1 MHSSIRIAVEFLE
14 LARKQTHYKEITTMQ
29 LLKLVYIAHGWMLGL
44 YDKPLI
50 SDEVEAWQYGPVIPN
65 LYKEIK
71 SYGGG
76 PVESIN
82 LGEKTD
88 LNEQEK
94 ETLQQVFDEYSGL
107 SGFSLSAITHTKRTP
122 WYEVWHEN
130 KYNLKIPNHLIK
142 NYYKELAN
150 SA

>member
-1 MHSSIRIAVEFLE
+1 M
-14 LARKQTHYKEITTMQ
+14 YKLGIT
-29 LLKLVYIAHGWMLGL
+29 
-44 YDKPLI
+44 
-50 SDEVEAWQYGPVIPN
+50 GP
-65 LYKEIK
+65 YCQA
-71 SYGGG
+71 ST
-76 PVESIN
+76 S
-82 LGEKTD
+82 
-88 LNEQEK
+88 QEK

-122 WYEVWHEN
+122 WYAVWHEN